1 MRRLSHLCERHDDA
15 IVRVPCSR
23 GDRTRTMKVVGQL
36 FIGGFREVGTEIS
49 PEYVGNAVEPL
60 TPRELEVL
68 GLMKWDA
75 PTVRSL
81 GTS

>member
-1 MRRLSHLCERHDDA
+1 
-15 IVRVPCSR
+15 
-23 GDRTRTMKVVGQL
+23 MKVVGQL

-60 TPRELEVL
+60 TPRELELL